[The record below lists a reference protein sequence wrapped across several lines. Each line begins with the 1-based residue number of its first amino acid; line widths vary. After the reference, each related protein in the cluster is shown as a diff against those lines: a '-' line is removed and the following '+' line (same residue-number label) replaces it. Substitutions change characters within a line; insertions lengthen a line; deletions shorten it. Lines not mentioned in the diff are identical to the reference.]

1 MNTMENYI
9 NYKSIIAIIFFL
21 EVTKKI
27 KEKSLIEMAYY

>member
-21 EVTKKI
+21 EETKKAVA
-27 KEKSLIEMAYY
+27 SC